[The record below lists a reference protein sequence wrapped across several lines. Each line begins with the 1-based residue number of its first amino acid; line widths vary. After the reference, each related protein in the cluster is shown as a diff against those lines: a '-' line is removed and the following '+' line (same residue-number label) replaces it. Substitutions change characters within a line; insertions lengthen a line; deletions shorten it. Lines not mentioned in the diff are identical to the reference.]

1 MRSARCRSRLVT
13 DLAVR
18 PPLALS
24 APLPPVDEETKRK
37 NLARMKRRASGLLL
51 LATAV
56 WIVTS
61 IFVSRYSWLAY
72 VRATAEASMIG
83 GLADWFAVTA
93 LFRHPLGIPIPH
105 TAIVAARKDQ
115 IGRSLGNF
123 VSRHFLSRDVM
134 SARLA
139 SLRVAE
145 HLAKWL
151 AEPENSRTLAHHAAT
166 ALASGARMLA
176 DEDVQALID
185 RVLVERIRSTEVAP
199 ILGQLLSLLTAG
211 DRHQEL
217 LDEAIGL
224 LARAVD
230 QNQELIRERIEAES
244 PWWIPGVV
252 DDRIHRKIVT
262 GLDNTLA
269 DVRDDPNH
277 PLRRR
282 FDEALANFVRKLNE
296 SPEVRARAERIKL
309 EILDAAAVRRF
320 SSSIWEDAKAAL
332 FRYADAPNAFAPSA
346 IERGLVSMGEAV
358 SRDEALLARIDGL
371 IAEVAGH
378 LVDRYQGEVAEL
390 IAQTVTSW
398 DPEVTSDRVELAIG
412 KDLQFIRIN
421 GTIVGGLAGL
431 AIYAFSRLIGQ

>member
-1 MRSARCRSRLVT
+1 MASANGRSKRVT
-13 DLAVR
+13 EPAALPGR
-18 PPLALS
+18 ALS
-24 APLPPVDEETKRK
+24 APLPPLDEATKRK
-37 NLARMKRRASGLLL
+37 QLARMKGRATGLLL
-51 LATAV
+51 VATAV
-56 WIVTS
+56 WIAS
-61 IFVSRYSWLAY
+61 SLLVSRYPWLAY

-93 LFRHPLGIPIPH
+93 LFKHPMGIPIPH

-123 VSRHFLSRDVM
+123 VSRHFLSRDVL
-134 SARLA
+134 ATRLS
-139 SLRVAE
+139 SLHVAE

-151 AEPENSRTLAHHAAT
+151 AVPENSRTLARHAAT
-166 ALASGARMLA
+166 GLAIGARMLA
-176 DEDVQALID
+176 DEDVQELID
-185 RVLVERIRSTEVAP
+185 RVIEERIRKTEVAP
-199 ILGQLLSLLTAG
+199 LLGQMLSLLTAG

-230 QNQELIRERIEAES
+230 QNQELIRERIEEES
-244 PWWIPGVV
+244 PWWVPGMV

-262 GLDNTLA
+262 GLDHTLTA
-269 DVRDDPNH
+269 VRDDPDH

-282 FDEALANFVRKLNE
+282 FDDALANFVRKLNE
-296 SPEVRARAERIKL
+296 SPEVRARAEKIKL
-309 EILDAAAVRRF
+309 EILDREAVRRF
-320 SSSIWEDAKAAL
+320 SSSIWDDAKAAL
-332 FRYADAPNAFAPSA
+332 FRYADAPNAFAPTA
-346 IERGLVSMGEAV
+346 IERGLVSLGEAV
-358 SRDEALLARIDGL
+358 SRDEALLARIDAL
-371 IAEVAGH
+371 IADVALH
-378 LVDRYQGEVAEL
+378 LVDRYQGEVAQL

-431 AIYAFSRLIGQ
+431 AIYVLARFIG

>member
-1 MRSARCRSRLVT
+1 V
-13 DLAVR
+13 
-18 PPLALS
+18 LS
-24 APLPPVDEETKRK
+24 APLPPPDEATKRK
-37 NLARMKRRASGLLL
+37 NLARMKRRASGLLVL
-51 LATAV
+51 STAV
-56 WIVTS
+56 WIAS
-61 IFVSRYSWLAY
+61 SYWMARHPWLAY

-83 GLADWFAVTA
+83 GVADWFAVTA

-123 VSRHFLSRDVM
+123 VSRHFLSRDVLA
-134 SARLA
+134 ARLA
-139 SLRVAE
+139 SLHVSE

-151 AEPENSRTLAHHAAT
+151 AVPENSRTLAHHTAT

-199 ILGQLLSLLTAG
+199 ILGQMLSLLTAG

-224 LARAVD
+224 LARTVD
-230 QNQELIRERIEAES
+230 QNQELIRDRIEAES
-244 PWWIPGVV
+244 PWWVPGMV
-252 DDRIHRKIVT
+252 DDRIHRKIVS

-296 SPEVRARAERIKL
+296 SPEVRARAEKIKL

-320 SSSIWEDAKAAL
+320 SKSIWEDAKEAL
-332 FRYADAPNAFAPSA
+332 FKYADAPNAFAPSA
-346 IERGLVSMGEAV
+346 IERGLVSLGEAV
-358 SRDEALLARIDGL
+358 SRDEALLARVDAL
-371 IAEVAGH
+371 IADVAGH

-431 AIYAFSRLIGQ
+431 AIYAFSRFIGH

>member
-1 MRSARCRSRLVT
+1 
-13 DLAVR
+13 
-18 PPLALS
+18 
-24 APLPPVDEETKRK
+24 
-37 NLARMKRRASGLLL
+37 MKRRASGLLL

-61 IFVSRYSWLAY
+61 IFVARYPWLAY

-134 SARLA
+134 AARLA
-139 SLRVAE
+139 SLRVSE

-151 AEPENSRTLAHHAAT
+151 AVPENSRTLAHHAAT

-176 DEDVQALID
+176 DDDVQTLID

-199 ILGQLLSLLTAG
+199 ILGQMLSLLTAG

-217 LDEAIGL
+217 LDEAIVL
-224 LARAVD
+224 LARTVD
-230 QNQELIRERIEAES
+230 QNQELIRDRIEAES
-244 PWWIPGVV
+244 PWWVPGVV
-252 DDRIHRKIVT
+252 DDQIHRKIVT

-346 IERGLVSMGEAV
+346 IERGLVSLGEAV
-358 SRDEALLARIDGL
+358 SRDEALLARIDAL

-431 AIYAFSRLIGQ
+431 AIYVFSRFIGQ

>member
-1 MRSARCRSRLVT
+1 
-13 DLAVR
+13 
-18 PPLALS
+18 
-24 APLPPVDEETKRK
+24 
-37 NLARMKRRASGLLL
+37 MKGRATGLLL
-51 LATAV
+51 IASAV
-56 WIVTS
+56 WIAS
-61 IFVSRYSWLAY
+61 SLLVSRYPWLAY

-93 LFRHPLGIPIPH
+93 LFRHPMGIPIPH

-123 VSRHFLSRDVM
+123 VSRHFLSRDVLA
-134 SARLA
+134 ARLS
-139 SLRVAE
+139 SLHVAE
-145 HLAKWL
+145 HLAIWL
-151 AEPENSRTLAHHAAT
+151 SVPENSRTLARHAAT
-166 ALASGARMLA
+166 GLANGARMLA
-176 DEDVQALID
+176 DEDVQELID
-185 RVLVERIRSTEVAP
+185 RVIEERIRKTEVAP
-199 ILGQLLSLLTAG
+199 LLGQMLSLLTAG

-230 QNQELIRERIEAES
+230 QNQELIRERIEEES
-244 PWWIPGVV
+244 PWWVPGMV

-262 GLDNTLA
+262 GLDHTLTA
-269 DVRDDPNH
+269 VRDDPDH

-282 FDEALANFVRKLNE
+282 FDDALANFVRKLNE

-309 EILDAAAVRRF
+309 EILDKEAVRRF
-320 SSSIWEDAKAAL
+320 SSSIWDDAKAAL
-332 FRYADAPNAFAPSA
+332 FRYADAPNAFAPTA
-346 IERGLVSMGEAV
+346 IERGLVSLGEAV
-358 SRDEALLARIDGL
+358 SRDEALLARIDAL
-371 IAEVAGH
+371 IADVALH
-378 LVDRYQGEVAEL
+378 LVDRYQGEVAQL

-431 AIYAFSRLIGQ
+431 VIYALAKFIG

>member
-1 MRSARCRSRLVT
+1 MSV
-13 DLAVR
+13 
-18 PPLALS
+18 LS
-24 APLPPVDEETKRK
+24 APLPPPDEATKRK
-37 NLARMKRRASGLLL
+37 NLARMKRRASGLLVL
-51 LATAV
+51 STAV
-56 WIVTS
+56 WIAS
-61 IFVSRYSWLAY
+61 SYWMARHPWLAY

-83 GLADWFAVTA
+83 GVADWFAVTA

-123 VSRHFLSRDVM
+123 VSRHFLSRDVLA
-134 SARLA
+134 ARLA
-139 SLRVAE
+139 SLHVSE

-151 AEPENSRTLAHHAAT
+151 AVPENSRTLAHHTAT

-176 DEDVQALID
+176 DDDVQELID

-199 ILGQLLSLLTAG
+199 ILGQMLSLLTAG

-224 LARAVD
+224 LARTVD
-230 QNQELIRERIEAES
+230 QNQELIRDRIEAES
-244 PWWIPGVV
+244 PWWVPGMV
-252 DDRIHRKIVT
+252 DDRIHRKIVS

-320 SSSIWEDAKAAL
+320 SKSIWEDAKEAL
-332 FRYADAPNAFAPSA
+332 FKYADAPNAFAPSA
-346 IERGLVSMGEAV
+346 IERGLVSLGEAV
-358 SRDEALLARIDGL
+358 SRDEALLARVDAL
-371 IAEVAGH
+371 IADVAGH

-421 GTIVGGLAGL
+421 GTIVGGLVGL
-431 AIYAFSRLIGQ
+431 AIYAFSRFFGQ

>member
-1 MRSARCRSRLVT
+1 
-13 DLAVR
+13 
-18 PPLALS
+18 
-24 APLPPVDEETKRK
+24 
-37 NLARMKRRASGLLL
+37 MKRRASGLLL
-51 LATAV
+51 LATAL
-56 WIVTS
+56 WIVS
-61 IFVSRYSWLAY
+61 EIFVARYPWLAY

-83 GLADWFAVTA
+83 GVADWFAVTA

-123 VSRHFLSRDVM
+123 VSRHFLSRDVLA
-134 SARLA
+134 ARLA
-139 SLRVAE
+139 SLHVSK
-145 HLAKWL
+145 HLADWL
-151 AEPENSRTLAHHAAT
+151 AVPENSRTLAHHTAT

-176 DEDVQALID
+176 DDDVQELID

-199 ILGQLLSLLTAG
+199 ILGQMLSLLTAG

-224 LARAVD
+224 LARTVD
-230 QNQELIRERIEAES
+230 QNQELIRDRIEAES
-244 PWWIPGVV
+244 PWWVPGMV

-320 SSSIWEDAKAAL
+320 SSSIWEDAKGAL

-346 IERGLVSMGEAV
+346 IERGLVSLGEAV
-358 SRDEALLARIDGL
+358 SRDEALLARVDAL
-371 IAEVAGH
+371 IADVAGH

-421 GTIVGGLAGL
+421 GTIVGGLVGL
-431 AIYAFSRLIGQ
+431 AIYVFSRFIGH

>member
-1 MRSARCRSRLVT
+1 MTEPAALPGR
-13 DLAVR
+13 
-18 PPLALS
+18 ALS
-24 APLPPVDEETKRK
+24 SPLPPLDEATKRK
-37 NLARMKRRASGLLL
+37 QLARMKGRATGLLL
-51 LATAV
+51 IATAV
-56 WIVTS
+56 WIAS
-61 IFVSRYSWLAY
+61 SLLVSRYPWLAY

-93 LFRHPLGIPIPH
+93 LFRHPMGIPIPH

-123 VSRHFLSRDVM
+123 VSRHFLSRDVLA
-134 SARLA
+134 ARLS
-139 SLRVAE
+139 SLHVAE
-145 HLAKWL
+145 HLALWL
-151 AEPENSRTLAHHAAT
+151 SVPENSRTLARHAAT
-166 ALASGARMLA
+166 GLANGARMLA
-176 DEDVQALID
+176 DEDVQELID
-185 RVLVERIRSTEVAP
+185 RVIEERIRNTEVAP
-199 ILGQLLSLLTAG
+199 LLGQMLSLLTAG

-230 QNQELIRERIEAES
+230 QNQELIRERIEEES
-244 PWWIPGVV
+244 PWWVPGMV

-262 GLDNTLA
+262 GLDHTLTA
-269 DVRDDPNH
+269 VRDDPDH

-282 FDEALANFVRKLNE
+282 FDDALANFVRKLNE

-309 EILDAAAVRRF
+309 EILDKEAVRRF
-320 SSSIWEDAKAAL
+320 SSSIWDDAKAAL
-332 FRYADAPNAFAPSA
+332 FRYADAPNAFAPTA
-346 IERGLVSMGEAV
+346 IERGLVSLGEAV
-358 SRDEALLARIDGL
+358 SRDEALLARIDAL
-371 IAEVAGH
+371 IADVALH
-378 LVDRYQGEVAEL
+378 LVDRYQGEVAQL

-431 AIYAFSRLIGQ
+431 AIYALSKFLR

>member
-1 MRSARCRSRLVT
+1 
-13 DLAVR
+13 
-18 PPLALS
+18 
-24 APLPPVDEETKRK
+24 
-37 NLARMKRRASGLLL
+37 MKRRASGLLV

-61 IFVSRYSWLAY
+61 IFVSRYPWLAY

-134 SARLA
+134 AARLA
-139 SLRVAE
+139 SLHVAE

-199 ILGQLLSLLTAG
+199 ILAQMLSLLTAG

-224 LARAVD
+224 LARTVD

-244 PWWIPGVV
+244 PWWVPGMV

-269 DVRDDPNH
+269 DVRDDPDH

-358 SRDEALLARIDGL
+358 SRDEALLARIDAL

-431 AIYAFSRLIGQ
+431 AIYVFSRFIGQ

>member
-1 MRSARCRSRLVT
+1 
-13 DLAVR
+13 
-18 PPLALS
+18 
-24 APLPPVDEETKRK
+24 
-37 NLARMKRRASGLLL
+37 MKRRASGLLV

-61 IFVSRYSWLAY
+61 IFVSRYPWLAY

-134 SARLA
+134 AARLA
-139 SLRVAE
+139 SLHVAE

-199 ILGQLLSLLTAG
+199 ILAQMLSLLTAG

-224 LARAVD
+224 LARTVD

-244 PWWIPGVV
+244 PWWVPGMV

-269 DVRDDPNH
+269 DVRDDPDH

-358 SRDEALLARIDGL
+358 SRDEGLLARIDAL

-431 AIYAFSRLIGQ
+431 AIYVFSRFIGQ

>member
-1 MRSARCRSRLVT
+1 VT
-13 DLAVR
+13 EPAALPGR
-18 PPLALS
+18 ALS
-24 APLPPVDEETKRK
+24 APLPPLDEATKRK
-37 NLARMKRRASGLLL
+37 QLARMKGRATGLLL
-51 LATAV
+51 VATAV
-56 WIVTS
+56 WIAS
-61 IFVSRYSWLAY
+61 SLLVSRYPWLAY

-93 LFRHPLGIPIPH
+93 LFRHPMGIPIPH

-123 VSRHFLSRDVM
+123 VSRHFLSRDVL
-134 SARLA
+134 ATRLS
-139 SLRVAE
+139 SLHVAE

-151 AEPENSRTLAHHAAT
+151 AVPENSRTLARHAAT
-166 ALASGARMLA
+166 GLANGARMLA
-176 DEDVQALID
+176 DEDVQELID
-185 RVLVERIRSTEVAP
+185 RVIEERIRKTEVAP
-199 ILGQLLSLLTAG
+199 LLGQMLSLLTAG

-230 QNQELIRERIEAES
+230 QNQELIRERIEEES
-244 PWWIPGVV
+244 PWWVPGMV

-262 GLDNTLA
+262 GLDHTLTA
-269 DVRDDPNH
+269 VRDDPDH

-282 FDEALANFVRKLNE
+282 FDDALANFVRKLNE
-296 SPEVRARAERIKL
+296 SPEVRARAEKIKL
-309 EILDAAAVRRF
+309 EILDREAVRRF
-320 SSSIWEDAKAAL
+320 SSSIWDDAKAAL
-332 FRYADAPNAFAPSA
+332 FRYADAPNAFAPTA
-346 IERGLVSMGEAV
+346 IERGLVSLGEAV
-358 SRDEALLARIDGL
+358 SRDEALLARIDAL
-371 IAEVAGH
+371 IADVALH
-378 LVDRYQGEVAEL
+378 LVDRYQGEVAQL

-431 AIYAFSRLIGQ
+431 LIYVLARFIG

>member
-1 MRSARCRSRLVT
+1 V
-13 DLAVR
+13 
-18 PPLALS
+18 S
-24 APLPPVDEETKRK
+24 APLPPLDEETKRR

-51 LATAV
+51 VATAV
-56 WIVTS
+56 WIATS
-61 IFVSRYSWLAY
+61 IFVSRYPWLAY

-134 SARLA
+134 AARLS

-199 ILGQLLSLLTAG
+199 ILGQMLSLLTAG

-224 LARAVD
+224 LARTVD

-244 PWWIPGVV
+244 PWWVPGMV
-252 DDRIHRKIVT
+252 DDQIHRKIVT

-269 DVRDDPNH
+269 DVRDDPDH

-282 FDEALANFVRKLNE
+282 FDVALANFVRKLNE

-346 IERGLVSMGEAV
+346 IERGLVSLGEAV
-358 SRDEALLARIDGL
+358 SRDEALLARIDAL

-431 AIYAFSRLIGQ
+431 AIYVFARFIGQ

>member
-1 MRSARCRSRLVT
+1 MSV
-13 DLAVR
+13 
-18 PPLALS
+18 LS
-24 APLPPVDEETKRK
+24 APLPPPDEATKRK
-37 NLARMKRRASGLLL
+37 NLARMKRRASGLLVL
-51 LATAV
+51 STAV
-56 WIVTS
+56 WIAS
-61 IFVSRYSWLAY
+61 SYWMARHPWLAY

-83 GLADWFAVTA
+83 GVADWFAVTA

-123 VSRHFLSRDVM
+123 VSRHFLSRDVLA
-134 SARLA
+134 ARLA
-139 SLRVAE
+139 SLHVSE

-151 AEPENSRTLAHHAAT
+151 AVPENSRTLAHHTAT

-176 DEDVQALID
+176 DDDVQELID

-199 ILGQLLSLLTAG
+199 ILGQMLSLLTAG

-224 LARAVD
+224 LARTVD
-230 QNQELIRERIEAES
+230 QNQELIRDRIEAES
-244 PWWIPGVV
+244 PWWVPGMV
-252 DDRIHRKIVT
+252 DDRIHRKIVS

-320 SSSIWEDAKAAL
+320 SKSIWEDAKEAL
-332 FRYADAPNAFAPSA
+332 FKYADAPNAFAPSA
-346 IERGLVSMGEAV
+346 IERGLVSLGEAV
-358 SRDEALLARIDGL
+358 SRDEALLARVDAL
-371 IAEVAGH
+371 IADVAGH

-431 AIYAFSRLIGQ
+431 AIYAFSRFIGH

>member
-1 MRSARCRSRLVT
+1 
-13 DLAVR
+13 
-18 PPLALS
+18 
-24 APLPPVDEETKRK
+24 VDEETKRK

>member
-1 MRSARCRSRLVT
+1 MRNAPCRSRLVT

-61 IFVSRYSWLAY
+61 IFVSRYPWLAY

>member
-1 MRSARCRSRLVT
+1 MT

-18 PPLALS
+18 STGVVSAINAPP
-24 APLPPVDEETKRK
+24 PPPDEATKRK

-51 LATAV
+51 LATAI
-56 WIVTS
+56 WIVSS
-61 IFVSRYSWLAY
+61 IFVARYPWLAY

-83 GLADWFAVTA
+83 GVADWFAVTA

-123 VSRHFLSRDVM
+123 VSRHFLSRDVLA
-134 SARLA
+134 ARLA
-139 SLRVAE
+139 SLHVSE
-145 HLAKWL
+145 HLANWL
-151 AEPENSRTLAHHAAT
+151 AVPENSRTLAHHTAT
-166 ALASGARMLA
+166 ALASGARMLS
-176 DEDVQALID
+176 DEDVQQLID

-199 ILGQLLSLLTAG
+199 LLGQMLTLITAG

-217 LDEAIGL
+217 LDEAITL

-230 QNQELIRERIEAES
+230 QNQELIRDRIEAES
-244 PWWIPGVV
+244 PWWVPGMV

-282 FDEALANFVRKLNE
+282 FDDALANFVLKLNE
-296 SPEVRARAERIKL
+296 SPEVRARAERMKL
-309 EILDAAAVRRF
+309 EILDAEAVRNF
-320 SSSIWEDAKAAL
+320 SASIWEDAKAAL

-346 IERGLVSMGEAV
+346 IERGLVSLGEAV
-358 SRDEALLARIDGL
+358 SRDEALLARVDAL
-371 IAEVAGH
+371 IADVAGH

-431 AIYAFSRLIGQ
+431 AIYTLSRFFGQ

>member
-1 MRSARCRSRLVT
+1 
-13 DLAVR
+13 
-18 PPLALS
+18 
-24 APLPPVDEETKRK
+24 
-37 NLARMKRRASGLLL
+37 MKRRASGLLL
-51 LATAV
+51 LATAL
-56 WIVTS
+56 WIVS
-61 IFVSRYSWLAY
+61 EIFVARYPWLAY

-83 GLADWFAVTA
+83 GVADWFAVTA

-123 VSRHFLSRDVM
+123 VSRHFLSRDVLA
-134 SARLA
+134 ARLA
-139 SLRVAE
+139 SLHVSK
-145 HLAKWL
+145 HLADWL
-151 AEPENSRTLAHHAAT
+151 AVPENSRTLAHHTAT
-166 ALASGARMLA
+166 ALASGARILA
-176 DEDVQALID
+176 DEDVQELID

-199 ILGQLLSLLTAG
+199 ILGQMLSLLTAG

-224 LARAVD
+224 LARTVD
-230 QNQELIRERIEAES
+230 QNQELIRDRIEAES
-244 PWWIPGVV
+244 PWWVPGMV

-320 SSSIWEDAKAAL
+320 SSSIWEDAKGAL

-346 IERGLVSMGEAV
+346 IERGLVSLGEAV
-358 SRDEALLARIDGL
+358 SRDEALLARVDAL
-371 IAEVAGH
+371 IADVAGH

-421 GTIVGGLAGL
+421 GTIVGGLVGL
-431 AIYAFSRLIGQ
+431 AIYVFSRFIGQ

>member
-1 MRSARCRSRLVT
+1 MT

-18 PPLALS
+18 PPLAVS
-24 APLPPVDEETKRK
+24 APLPPLDEETKRR

-51 LATAV
+51 VATAV
-56 WIVTS
+56 WIATS
-61 IFVSRYSWLAY
+61 IFVSRYPWLAY

-134 SARLA
+134 AARLS

-199 ILGQLLSLLTAG
+199 ILGQMLSLLTAG

-224 LARAVD
+224 LARTVD

-244 PWWIPGVV
+244 PWWVPGMV
-252 DDRIHRKIVT
+252 DDQIHRKIVT

-269 DVRDDPNH
+269 DVRDDPDH

-282 FDEALANFVRKLNE
+282 FDVALANFVRKLNE

-346 IERGLVSMGEAV
+346 IERGLVSLGEAV
-358 SRDEALLARIDGL
+358 SRDEALLARIDAL

-431 AIYAFSRLIGQ
+431 AIYVFARFIGQ

>member
-1 MRSARCRSRLVT
+1 MT

-18 PPLALS
+18 PPSVLS
-24 APLPPVDEETKRK
+24 APLPSPDEDVKRR

-51 LATAV
+51 IAIAV
-56 WIVTS
+56 WVVS
-61 IFVSRYSWLAY
+61 VIFVARYPWLAY

-83 GLADWFAVTA
+83 GVADWFAVTA

-134 SARLA
+134 AARLA
-139 SLRVAE
+139 SLHVSA
-145 HLAKWL
+145 HLATWL
-151 AEPENSRTLAHHAAT
+151 AVPENSRTLAHHTAT
-166 ALASGARMLA
+166 ALANGARMLG
-176 DEDVQALID
+176 DEDMQDLID

-199 ILGQLLSLLTAG
+199 ILGKMLTLLTAD

-217 LDEAIGL
+217 LDEAIAL

-230 QNQELIRERIEAES
+230 DNQELIRDRIEAES
-244 PWWIPGVV
+244 PWWVPGMV
-252 DDRIHRKIVT
+252 DDRIHRKIVS
-262 GLDNTLA
+262 GLDKTLA
-269 DVRDDPNH
+269 DVRDNPDH

-282 FDEALANFVRKLNE
+282 FDDALENFVRKLNE

-309 EILDAAAVRRF
+309 EILDANAVRNF
-320 SSSIWEDAKAAL
+320 SRTIWEDAKAAL

-346 IERGLVSMGEAV
+346 IERGLVSLGEAV
-358 SRDEALLARIDGL
+358 SRDEALLARVDAL
-371 IAEVAGH
+371 IANVAGH

-390 IAQTVTSW
+390 IATTVTSW
-398 DPEVTSDRVELAIG
+398 DPKVTSDRVELAIG

-421 GTIVGGLAGL
+421 GTIVGGLVGL
-431 AIYAFSRLIGQ
+431 AIYTFSRFIGQ

>member
-1 MRSARCRSRLVT
+1 
-13 DLAVR
+13 
-18 PPLALS
+18 
-24 APLPPVDEETKRK
+24 
-37 NLARMKRRASGLLL
+37 MKRRASGLLL
-51 LATAV
+51 LATAL
-56 WIVTS
+56 WIVS
-61 IFVSRYSWLAY
+61 EIFVARYPWLAY

-83 GLADWFAVTA
+83 GVADWFAVTA

-123 VSRHFLSRDVM
+123 VSRHFLSRDVLA
-134 SARLA
+134 ARLA
-139 SLRVAE
+139 SLHVSK
-145 HLAKWL
+145 HLANWL
-151 AEPENSRTLAHHAAT
+151 AVPENSRTLAHHAAT

-176 DEDVQALID
+176 DDDVQELID

-199 ILGQLLSLLTAG
+199 ILGQMLSLLTAG

-224 LARAVD
+224 LARTVD
-230 QNQELIRERIEAES
+230 QNQELIRDRIEAES
-244 PWWIPGVV
+244 PWWVPGMV

-320 SSSIWEDAKAAL
+320 SRSIWEDAKEAL
-332 FRYADAPNAFAPSA
+332 FKYADAPNAFAPSA
-346 IERGLVSMGEAV
+346 IERGLVSLGEAV
-358 SRDEALLARIDGL
+358 SRDEALLARVDAL
-371 IAEVAGH
+371 IADVAGH
-378 LVDRYQGEVAEL
+378 LVDRYQGEVADL

-421 GTIVGGLAGL
+421 GTIVGGLVGL
-431 AIYAFSRLIGQ
+431 SIYVFSRFIGQ

>member
-1 MRSARCRSRLVT
+1 MT

-18 PPLALS
+18 PPLVVS
-24 APLPPVDEETKRK
+24 APLPPPDEETKRR

-61 IFVSRYSWLAY
+61 IFVARYPWLAY

-134 SARLA
+134 AARLA
-139 SLRVAE
+139 SLRVSE

-151 AEPENSRTLAHHAAT
+151 AVPENSRTLAHHAAT

-176 DEDVQALID
+176 DDDVQTLID

-199 ILGQLLSLLTAG
+199 ILGQMLSLLTAG

-217 LDEAIGL
+217 LDEAIVL
-224 LARAVD
+224 LARTVD
-230 QNQELIRERIEAES
+230 QNQELIRDRIEAES
-244 PWWIPGVV
+244 PWWVPGVV
-252 DDRIHRKIVT
+252 DDQIHRKIVT

-346 IERGLVSMGEAV
+346 IERGLVSLGEAV
-358 SRDEALLARIDGL
+358 SRDEALLARIDAL

-431 AIYAFSRLIGQ
+431 AIYVFSRFIGQ

>member
-1 MRSARCRSRLVT
+1 V
-13 DLAVR
+13 
-18 PPLALS
+18 LS
-24 APLPPVDEETKRK
+24 APLPPPDEPTKRR

-51 LATAV
+51 LATAL
-56 WIVTS
+56 WIVS
-61 IFVSRYSWLAY
+61 EIFVARYPWLAY

-83 GLADWFAVTA
+83 GVADWFAVTA

-123 VSRHFLSRDVM
+123 VSRHFLSRDVLA
-134 SARLA
+134 ARLA
-139 SLRVAE
+139 SLHVSK
-145 HLAKWL
+145 HLANWL
-151 AEPENSRTLAHHAAT
+151 AVPENSRTLAHHTAT

-176 DEDVQALID
+176 DDDVQELID

-199 ILGQLLSLLTAG
+199 ILGQMLSLLTAG

-224 LARAVD
+224 LARTVD
-230 QNQELIRERIEAES
+230 QNQELIRDRIEAES
-244 PWWIPGVV
+244 PWWVPGMV

-320 SSSIWEDAKAAL
+320 SRSIWEDAKEAL
-332 FRYADAPNAFAPSA
+332 FKYADAPNAFAPSA
-346 IERGLVSMGEAV
+346 IERGLVSLGEAV
-358 SRDEALLARIDGL
+358 SHDEALLARVDAL
-371 IAEVAGH
+371 IADVAGH

-421 GTIVGGLAGL
+421 GTIVGGLVGL
-431 AIYAFSRLIGQ
+431 AIYVFSRFIGQ

>member
-1 MRSARCRSRLVT
+1 
-13 DLAVR
+13 
-18 PPLALS
+18 
-24 APLPPVDEETKRK
+24 
-37 NLARMKRRASGLLL
+37 MKRRASGLLV

-61 IFVSRYSWLAY
+61 IFVSRYPWLAY

-134 SARLA
+134 AARLA
-139 SLRVAE
+139 SLHVAE

-199 ILGQLLSLLTAG
+199 ILAQMLSLLTAG

-224 LARAVD
+224 LARTVD

-244 PWWIPGVV
+244 PWWVPGMV

-269 DVRDDPNH
+269 DVRDDPDH

-358 SRDEALLARIDGL
+358 SRDEALLARVDAL
-371 IAEVAGH
+371 IADVAGH

-431 AIYAFSRLIGQ
+431 AIYAFSRFIGQ

>member
-1 MRSARCRSRLVT
+1 MSV
-13 DLAVR
+13 
-18 PPLALS
+18 LS
-24 APLPPVDEETKRK
+24 APLPPPDEATKRK
-37 NLARMKRRASGLLL
+37 NLARMKRRASGLLVL
-51 LATAV
+51 STAV
-56 WIVTS
+56 WIAS
-61 IFVSRYSWLAY
+61 SYWMARHPWLAY

-83 GLADWFAVTA
+83 GVADWFAVTA

-123 VSRHFLSRDVM
+123 VSRHFLSRDVLA
-134 SARLA
+134 ARLA
-139 SLRVAE
+139 SLHVSE

-151 AEPENSRTLAHHAAT
+151 AVPENSRTLAHHTAT

-176 DEDVQALID
+176 DDDVQELID

-199 ILGQLLSLLTAG
+199 ILGQMLSLLTAG

-224 LARAVD
+224 LARTVD
-230 QNQELIRERIEAES
+230 QNQELIRDRIEAES
-244 PWWIPGVV
+244 PWWVPGMV
-252 DDRIHRKIVT
+252 DDRIHRKIVS

-320 SSSIWEDAKAAL
+320 SKSIWEDAKEAL
-332 FRYADAPNAFAPSA
+332 FKYADAPNAFAPSA
-346 IERGLVSMGEAV
+346 IERGLVSLGEAV
-358 SRDEALLARIDGL
+358 SRDEAVLARVDAL
-371 IAEVAGH
+371 IADVAGH

-431 AIYAFSRLIGQ
+431 AIYAFSRFIGH

>member
-1 MRSARCRSRLVT
+1 MT

-18 PPLALS
+18 PLAELS
-24 APLPPVDEETKRK
+24 APLPPPDEDVKRR

-51 LATAV
+51 IAIAV
-56 WIVTS
+56 WVVS
-61 IFVSRYSWLAY
+61 VIFVARYPWLAY

-83 GLADWFAVTA
+83 GVADWFAVTA

-134 SARLA
+134 AARLA
-139 SLRVAE
+139 SLHVSA

-151 AEPENSRTLAHHAAT
+151 AVPENSRTLAHHTAT
-166 ALASGARMLA
+166 ALANGARMLG
-176 DEDVQALID
+176 DEDMQDLID

-199 ILGQLLSLLTAG
+199 ILGKMLTLLTAD

-217 LDEAIGL
+217 LDEAIAL

-230 QNQELIRERIEAES
+230 DNQELIRDRIEAES
-244 PWWIPGVV
+244 PWWVPGMV
-252 DDRIHRKIVT
+252 DDRIHRKIVS
-262 GLDNTLA
+262 GLDKTLA
-269 DVRDDPNH
+269 DVRDDPDH

-282 FDEALANFVRKLNE
+282 FDDALENFVRKLNE

-309 EILDAAAVRRF
+309 EILDANAVRNF
-320 SSSIWEDAKAAL
+320 SRTIWEDAKAAL

-346 IERGLVSMGEAV
+346 IERGLVSLGEAV
-358 SRDEALLARIDGL
+358 SRDEALLARVDAL
-371 IAEVAGH
+371 IADVAGH

-390 IAQTVTSW
+390 IATTVTSW
-398 DPEVTSDRVELAIG
+398 DPKVTSDRVELAIG

-421 GTIVGGLAGL
+421 GTLVGGLVGL
-431 AIYAFSRLIGQ
+431 AIYTFSRFIGQ

>member
-1 MRSARCRSRLVT
+1 V
-13 DLAVR
+13 
-18 PPLALS
+18 LS
-24 APLPPVDEETKRK
+24 APLPPPDEATKRR

-51 LATAV
+51 LATAL
-56 WIVTS
+56 WIVS
-61 IFVSRYSWLAY
+61 EMFVARYPWLAY

-83 GLADWFAVTA
+83 GVADWFAVTA

-123 VSRHFLSRDVM
+123 VSRHFLSRDVLA
-134 SARLA
+134 ARLA
-139 SLRVAE
+139 SLHVSK
-145 HLAKWL
+145 HLADWL
-151 AEPENSRTLAHHAAT
+151 AVPENSRTLAHHTAT

-176 DEDVQALID
+176 DDDVQELID

-199 ILGQLLSLLTAG
+199 ILGQMLSLLTAG

-224 LARAVD
+224 LARTVD
-230 QNQELIRERIEAES
+230 QNQELIRDRIEAES
-244 PWWIPGVV
+244 PWWVPGMV

-320 SSSIWEDAKAAL
+320 SSSIWEDAKGAL

-346 IERGLVSMGEAV
+346 IERGLVSLGEAV
-358 SRDEALLARIDGL
+358 SRDEALLARVDAL
-371 IAEVAGH
+371 IADVAGH

-421 GTIVGGLAGL
+421 GTIVGGLVGL
-431 AIYAFSRLIGQ
+431 AIYVFSRFIGH